1 MALRKDHGCKI
12 LVDGRVHWNKDLGV
26 YSFRARKFTL
36 LEKRWDKIKREIG
49 KTSTQFKKPEFKNAE
64 ILPWE
69 DKRSGTATTVQEG
82 ASTERVAQTSEVQP
96 DQAVSGIENWL
107 LYQQEILRDEEGRL
121 DGRISSQELGLRN
134 PDGSPLTWTPQALKS
149 LGLSSFFE
157 LDGENGIVLRSKMFR
172 DGVIRPKALKAISK
186 ALVSVAQQGF
196 EVTLTD
202 PTEDE
207 RGSGMALQSGPE
219 GLEQTVT
226 HKEIQSASNLRY
238 DRGSE
243 VVPGTSPPMT
253 FSQVADH
260 MVHGKPEHFNQ
271 LNGVLNDA
279 FELEKA
285 QGLVA
290 DDMTFQQYKMQ
301 FVDLN
306 VAAVDEDG
314 LRWHDGDGALNAAE
328 WAFLKLKVD
337 DLPDEEQHYYWAKI
351 KWTDSKGE
359 EIEIDRKVAVDEKPA
374 SVDSIKRALAKERW
388 RTDGLDITVGPY
400 DYSIPGKSDLSPK
413 LTDFPPEVLRTV
425 LADESGNIPGPT
437 PGSTMDLSDP
447 RQQEAAQAR
456 LSNNMSHTV
465 MKASLTRWT
474 ENSGEAVGSLISRIP
489 DTQKIFLRQSNGA
502 VNSDVVDGQTV
513 GQDQVI
519 TDGNDTGAFGKCAP
533 TSFFCAAITGIGVG
547 TRDGLDLLQED
558 RRTSKSAKK
567 MESLLTAS
575 PMNDEANAAIH
586 AELAVLKK
594 AAGGDR
600 ALTKAIGHVEQMVTS
615 VLDRMVV
622 KEDEEGPYMEME
634 FNIPPASSDPY
645 MRNKYMESGPR
656 TVKVRPGDIQEYLEQ
671 TNRSDTYRGGRKH
684 MMDFYKDPSSM
695 NQIELMEHLGPGII
709 AVGVDKALKEAGKD
723 SGLLYGPGTAMVN
736 AMVYNKPVQS
746 GYKDLS
752 SEIEAEP
759 GTAEFKQAQKE
770 RRNQLIRL
778 LGAAS
783 ESGGSVSV
791 SMGYNSDTGHVNYV
805 QAWGTP
811 QIDGVEIDA
820 EDLARLHMNRGENSA
835 TSSAWNNDRVQ
846 TETINTEKMAEGL
859 RAIRSQL
866 ASVGKKTVLK
876 EIDELIALAE
886 TATDVLETICK
897 RRTGGLG
904 IEGTKQRYGWVPA
917 QILDDP
923 TYMKACREA
932 SSEVMA
938 WTKKNLELVRDE
950 TADPENIV
958 IMPSNTERDDSV
970 SDNAGDQDRVG
981 GGQIGEQ
988 ARGSSNASD
997 GSYFVPLDMLA
1008 SGWDGKEDEAEGYKG
1023 ATDPD
1028 DQFIMLS
1035 SMEVAVPQTAR
1046 RRFW

>member
-1 MALRKDHGCKI
+1 
-12 LVDGRVHWNKDLGV
+12 
-26 YSFRARKFTL
+26 
-36 LEKRWDKIKREIG
+36 
-49 KTSTQFKKPEFKNAE
+49 
-64 ILPWE
+64 
-69 DKRSGTATTVQEG
+69 
-82 ASTERVAQTSEVQP
+82 
-96 DQAVSGIENWL
+96 
-107 LYQQEILRDEEGRL
+107 
-121 DGRISSQELGLRN
+121 
-134 PDGSPLTWTPQALKS
+134 
-149 LGLSSFFE
+149 
-157 LDGENGIVLRSKMFR
+157 
-172 DGVIRPKALKAISK
+172 
-186 ALVSVAQQGF
+186 
-196 EVTLTD
+196 
-202 PTEDE
+202 
-207 RGSGMALQSGPE
+207 
-219 GLEQTVT
+219 
-226 HKEIQSASNLRY
+226 
-238 DRGSE
+238 
-243 VVPGTSPPMT
+243 
-253 FSQVADH
+253 
-260 MVHGKPEHFNQ
+260 
-271 LNGVLNDA
+271 
-279 FELEKA
+279 
-285 QGLVA
+285 
-290 DDMTFQQYKMQ
+290 
-301 FVDLN
+301 
-306 VAAVDEDG
+306 
-314 LRWHDGDGALNAAE
+314 
-328 WAFLKLKVD
+328 
-337 DLPDEEQHYYWAKI
+337 
-351 KWTDSKGE
+351 
-359 EIEIDRKVAVDEKPA
+359 
-374 SVDSIKRALAKERW
+374 
-388 RTDGLDITVGPY
+388 
-400 DYSIPGKSDLSPK
+400 
-413 LTDFPPEVLRTV
+413 
-425 LADESGNIPGPT
+425 
-437 PGSTMDLSDP
+437 
-447 RQQEAAQAR
+447 
-456 LSNNMSHTV
+456 

-634 FNIPPASSDPY
+634 SNIPPASSDPTCAI
-645 MRNKYMESGPR
+645 NTWSL
-656 TVKVRPGDIQEYLEQ
+656 TAHCQVRPGDIQEYLEQ

-759 GTAEFKQAQKE
+759 GTAGFKQAQKE

-1008 SGWDGKEDEAEGYKG
+1008 ADGMAKRTKPKATRAPQTRMTNSSCFRLWKWQYPKQLEFCRWALTKKIDAALIQTGWMRSGSSLSEQDRARNAWLRGHIVAMARIVDEGGIELDWSSEMDLNDLLNALHQIMSPTHRIVENLSELLGLVDEIEAMEEDRSGVPVSPPSVPEMNVGEQTAWLSRLCDAFVRAES
-1023 ATDPD
+1023 AT
-1028 DQFIMLS
+1028 
-1035 SMEVAVPQTAR
+1035 ANRRVPQRSPTELSR
-1046 RRFW
+1046 WRTTTHSPLY